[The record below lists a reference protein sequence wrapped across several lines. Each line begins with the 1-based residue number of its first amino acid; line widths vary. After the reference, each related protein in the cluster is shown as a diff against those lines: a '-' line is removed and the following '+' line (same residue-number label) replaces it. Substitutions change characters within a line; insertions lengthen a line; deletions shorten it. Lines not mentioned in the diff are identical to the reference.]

1 MTGREVLYRCRREL
15 REVLILQEHRD
26 YIMTT
31 LLPRAIQYQKD
42 SVQKSTE
49 DYHTETLAK
58 AADLDARINRKMQAL
73 LSRQEKALQIIDALP
88 DANQKQVLITYYL
101 QAHEFQRGGHT
112 IMKLHTWE
120 SAAKKIGYSEIH
132 AKRLHKAAMK
142 KIER

>member
-31 LLPRAIQYQKD
+31 LLPRSIQYQKD

-73 LSRQEKALQIIDALP
+73 LSRQEKALQVIDALP

-112 IMKLHTWE
+112 ITRLHTWW
-120 SAAKKIGYSEIH
+120 SAAKKLSMSERH
-132 AKRLHKAAMK
+132 ARRLNQWAMEK
-142 KIER
+142 LC